1 METSAEDAARFAFV
15 RGKAAEAGESG
26 QDRLYLLNFSLQK
39 KKNIKLTKSQRY

>member
-1 METSAEDAARFAFV
+1 METSGEDAARFAFV

-39 KKNIKLTKSQRY
+39 KNIKLTKSQRY